1 MTGKTSYISALI
13 SAGVTALLGLLT
25 AFGLE
30 LNTVQLAAILSAT
43 GFISIVVT
51 VVLWAKTV
59 PKAKVLEVLIGDE
72 VVAGPAND
80 MAVEGEIIRQ
90 VEPRRASGS

>member
-13 SAGVTALLGLLT
+13 SAGVTAILGLLT

-30 LNTVQLAAILSAT
+30 LTTVQLAAILSAT
-43 GFISIVVT
+43 GFVSIIVT
-51 VVLWAKTV
+51 VVLWAQTV
-59 PKAKVLEVLIGDE
+59 PKDKVLEVLIGDE

-80 MAVEGEIIRQ
+80 MAIEGEIIRQ
-90 VEPRRASGS
+90 VEPRRAA